1 MFPRFMV
8 RKEENDRLCPS
19 RLEQI
24 RVGIV
29 TWRKPFV
36 FNDLPPP
43 PTCFTGGQLGSGP
56 RHGWVGSG
64 CPSWGT
70 WRGLPK
76 QAETWAG
83 GGALGPPHSELS
95 RFMQSVKLLGLTFP
109 SYFG

>member
-43 PTCFTGGQLGSGP
+43 PHVFHWRSAWQRSEAWVGRVRVPIVGHVAWPPQAGRDLGRGGGSGTP
-56 RHGWVGSG
+56 SFGAVPVYAVG
-64 CPSWGT
+64 
-70 WRGLPK
+70 
-76 QAETWAG
+76 
-83 GGALGPPHSELS
+83 
-95 RFMQSVKLLGLTFP
+95 
-109 SYFG
+109 